1 VAVGDTVGLIE
12 VIKSFT
18 PMVAE
23 QAAVRD
29 PAAFLLD
36 KPLSA
41 LNAALRQSLR
51 SDGLAGVAVSWRLRL
66 LRPARAHGTALA
78 DLLNKLNFMFCAR
91 ADRRRCII
99 GCAAALIELN
109 ENSDGVY

>member
-18 PMVAE
+18 PHVAE
-23 QAAVRD
+23 QAGVRD

-41 LNAALRQSLR
+41 VLRQSLR
-51 SDGLAGVAVSWRLRL
+51 SDGLAGVA
-66 LRPARAHGTALA
+66 LRPQPRVGRPLDDPAFDPLFAE
-78 DLLNKLNFMFCAR
+78 CAR
-91 ADRRRCII
+91 QPQC
-99 GCAAALIELN
+99 GH
-109 ENSDGVY
+109 

>member
-1 VAVGDTVGLIE
+1 VAVGGTVGLIE

-23 QAAVRD
+23 QAGVRD

-41 LNAALRQSLR
+41 LDAALRQSLR
-51 SDGLAGVAVSWRLRL
+51 SDGFAGVALPTL
-66 LRPARAHGTALA
+66 AAGRPLDDPAFEPLFAE
-78 DLLNKLNFMFCAR
+78 CAR
-91 ADRRRCII
+91 PPQCGHPRGRCPR
-99 GCAAALIELN
+99 GAP
-109 ENSDGVY
+109 

>member
-18 PMVAE
+18 PVVAE
-23 QAAVRD
+23 QAGVRD

-51 SDGLAGVAVSWRLRL
+51 SDGLAGVAVFWRLRL
-66 LRPARAHGTALA
+66 IRPSRAHRTALA
-78 DLLNKLNFMFCAR
+78 DLLNKLNFVFRAR
-91 ADRRRCII
+91 TSRRRCIN
-99 GCAAALIELN
+99 GCTAAIT
-109 ENSDGVY
+109 